1 MAFFNIVGPI
11 AYVCGVIHN
20 HGHLHGNA
28 RASNRFRMTGM
39 ASNRA
44 VPSCIEENYHIMQIC
59 ARSATLPAKNSR
71 TTRCSLA
78 VWKKGERKSR
88 VDFRRERER
97 ERESR
102 WTVTHLRGR
111 HVIQWNGNTI
121 YSPIPSIRGNEKR
134 KSDIRVRTISSG
146 RRSNDLSYVRYFT
159 LRPVS
164 ARMNGSFA
172 KIVSSR
178 VKKSNEVNVNVFQ
191 RVRARRSP
199 LPNCAKKF
207 HQSSIIRR
215 LLLSSH
221 QGEGWERLAIR
232 SEAE

>member
-1 MAFFNIVGPI
+1 MWGHTQSRSSARQCTSVEQIQDDW
-11 AYVCGVIHN
+11 
-20 HGHLHGNA
+20 HG
-28 RASNRFRMTGM
+28 
-39 ASNRA
+39 
-44 VPSCIEENYHIMQIC
+44 IEPC
-59 ARSATLPAKNSR
+59 
-71 TTRCSLA
+71 CSLLYRGKLSYHA
-78 VWKKGERKSR
+78 NLRTVGNTSGQKFPHNSVFARCLEKGRAEKPCGLSK
-88 VDFRRERER
+88 RER